1 MKLTE
6 SQLQD
11 IISEEIQA
19 MIEEGEIDEGFLD
32 RLKARARGGISGVG
46 DKLRGAA
53 TGAIGKVAGLA
64 DKETAEFAKGRAG
77 ALKQQAAEKAKAGRV
92 MSILMSHVKDLEND
106 LKKLDIPVKGELGQ
120 AVSRLRTQ
128 IRKSAGTLGKED
140 VQQQF
145 APRRRREE

>member
-6 SQLQD
+6 SQLKD

-19 MIEEGEIDEGFLD
+19 MIEEGELDEGFLD
-32 RLKARARGGISGVG
+32 RLKARARGATSGVG

-53 TGAIGKVAGLA
+53 TGALGKVAGLA

-77 ALKQQAAEKAKAGRV
+77 ALKQAAEKSKAARV
-92 MSILMSHVKDLEND
+92 MSILMSHFDDLEND

-120 AVSRLRTQ
+120 AMSRLKTQ
-128 IRKSAGTLGKED
+128 IRNSAGVLGKD
-140 VQQQF
+140 DISQKY
-145 APRRRREE
+145 ASKRKREE